1 VKDNLFHITYWQN
14 EFTGFIKT
22 DILFG
27 RIQWLLHNLE
37 DQAQKSLAETH
48 PGFDNVL

>member
-1 VKDNLFHITYWQN
+1 MTLFGLTV
-14 EFTGFIKT
+14 T
-22 DILFG
+22 LFG